1 MPCAVRPAD
10 LRVRLSVTGER
21 VDRLDDMMP
30 CRAVRTAGPDEI
42 CIRAP
47 SGGVELFMHRPGDG
61 VYSRHSVGEY
71 SICTQHTS
79 QHRRPTLTSVQEVV
93 RQSAS
98 NSV

>member
-61 VYSRHSVGEY
+61 VYSRHSVVNIQYAPNTRANIGGR
-71 SICTQHTS
+71 H
-79 QHRRPTLTSVQEVV
+79 
-93 RQSAS
+93 
-98 NSV
+98 